1 MNNDMLYQDITK
13 QVSVLNH
20 VNDVED
26 LMQVIQP
33 FHAVREGTYKMSFAK
48 RGEIG
53 IWMNLARKYDRMD
66 GLMEK
71 IGRGKVGDVYNVLI
85 DTLVDLALYSLKWLA
100 IIRRFE
106 PLAWE
111 EWCVDNGVVD
121 DDATEDVDLRRGIS
135 AEAEDWSR
143 FHKIINNE

>member
-1 MNNDMLYQDITK
+1 MLYQDITK